1 MILDG
6 EAGPFDLAPGDV
18 VYVPPTAFTSWNE
31 ALQQLL
37 PTLQTVSSLLTPFVQ
52 IKYLSE

>member
-1 MILDG
+1 
-6 EAGPFDLAPGDV
+6 
-18 VYVPPTAFTSWNE
+18 VPPTAFTSWNE